1 MKQNQT
7 VTHSQALAKILE
19 SKKRKLNETNLEQA
33 PVSNNNNKR
42 FKLNNTDSAKVNSSV
57 KISTFNKGFSHKP
70 TQNKLTDSKGVLP
83 KTSSKSA
90 IPYKSVEGFIKPAD
104 HY

>member
-1 MKQNQT
+1 MEN
-7 VTHSQALAKILE
+7 
-19 SKKRKLNETNLEQA
+19 KKRKLNETNLDQA
-33 PVSNNNNKR
+33 PISNNNKR
-42 FKLNNTDSAKVNSSV
+42 FKQNDHNSAKANSSV
-57 KISTFNKGFSHKP
+57 KLSTFNKGLSHKP
-70 TQNKLTDSKGVLP
+70 TLNKLTDAKSVLP